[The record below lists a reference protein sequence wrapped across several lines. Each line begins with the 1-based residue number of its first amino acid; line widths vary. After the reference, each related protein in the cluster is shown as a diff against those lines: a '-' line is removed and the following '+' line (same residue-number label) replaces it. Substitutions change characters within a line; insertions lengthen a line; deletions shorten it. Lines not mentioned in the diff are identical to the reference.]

1 MNAPAPPTA
10 EQQQAALAW
19 LGQINQQPARAEGAA
34 FKRWL
39 LADPAHP
46 QAWRQ
51 AQALW
56 QQTAAPAARLAAEE
70 ASAPLAGPCGRVGTG
85 CQRGTGRGDGGGL
98 APGQLGR

>member
-46 QAWRQ
+46 QAWRCGSRPPRLQ
-51 AQALW
+51 HAWPPKTPRHWTPTCARWTGLGAVGRPVW
-56 QQTAAPAARLAAEE
+56 PGWHWLPA
-70 ASAPLAGPCGRVGTG
+70 
-85 CQRGTGRGDGGGL
+85 
-98 APGQLGR
+98 